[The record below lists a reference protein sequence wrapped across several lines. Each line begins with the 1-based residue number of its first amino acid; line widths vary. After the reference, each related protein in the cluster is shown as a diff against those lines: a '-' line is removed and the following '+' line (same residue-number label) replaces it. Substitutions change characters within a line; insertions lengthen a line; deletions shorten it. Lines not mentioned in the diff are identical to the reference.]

1 MRVKGIIFVLVI
13 AALGFGLSFISVE
26 SWVEESIEQQASILN
41 EAKVEIEG
49 FTFDV
54 FGLHVGWTRL
64 QVANPNNTMMNTF
77 ETGETEFDV
86 EFWPLLWQKVVIEDI
101 RLTGFALET
110 ERETD
115 GYFEIP
121 VSEESGEP
129 EEPGFIAEVT
139 SEVGSEI
146 SKNAQME
153 FGDVKDDINVDS
165 LMAKVNLQSLNK
177 MDSLKTGLEQ
187 NYGKWNNTITNNT
200 LEKDADGIRN
210 TLQAIDVN
218 KLKDPKQAIA
228 ALNNLKKVTAQADS
242 IRNYIKDTKSTFQ
255 ADLASSKEGLGS
267 IDSWIQEDINRA
279 ANVAKLPE
287 INAQSIGTALFG
299 GSLLGDFNTYLEY
312 LGTARKYGNKLIG
325 SSEEEEER
333 ERYEGVNYEFTDKY
347 DLPSFW
353 VKNIELS
360 GETKTDIALSGQV
373 TDVSSNQEK
382 TGKPILFSL
391 GGEDENAVSLTVDGE
406 INYLEEQPKEQVK
419 VAYEGFSLQSTKL
432 SPSELLPY
440 DLTQGTGK
448 LSVDVSVIDKR
459 IESEIE
465 YLARNIAFDFE
476 SAGSPKNTVESLI
489 RSAISDTDE
498 INATA
503 LINNTSGPLNV
514 KVRSNIDDLFLNA
527 LRGTVTREVEEAK
540 RKIRNEVESRVND
553 KKAEVE
559 NFAKDQEAKLRSEYD
574 KYEARVNEKLKIVDE
589 KKAELEKKK
598 KELED
603 AIKKKA
609 EDAIKKRIGF

>member
-1 MRVKGIIFVLVI
+1 MRVKGVIFVLVI
-13 AALGFGLSFISVE
+13 ALLGFGLSFISIE
-26 SWVEESIEQQASILN
+26 GWVEESIEEQASILN
-41 EAKVEIEG
+41 EAKVEIDG

-54 FGLHVGWTRL
+54 FGLHVGWSRL

-86 EFWPLLWQKVVIEDI
+86 EFWPLLWKKVIIEDV

-129 EEPGFIAEVT
+129 QEPGFIAEVT
-139 SEVGSEI
+139 SEVGNEI

-165 LMAKVNLQSLNK
+165 LMAKVNLQSLDK

-187 NYGKWNNTITNNT
+187 NYQDWNNAITNNT
-200 LEKDADGIRN
+200 VEEDVKNIR
-210 TLQAIDVN
+210 TTVEAIDVN
-218 KLKDPKQAIA
+218 KLKDPKQAIT

-242 IRNYIKDTKSTFQ
+242 IKTFITTTKSTFQ
-255 ADLASSKEGLGS
+255 TDLANSKESLGS
-267 IDSWIQEDINRA
+267 IDTWIQEDIDRA
-279 ANVAKLPE
+279 ASVAKLPE

-299 GSLLGDFNTYLEY
+299 GSLLGDFNSYLEY
-312 LGTARKYGNKLIG
+312 LGMARTYGNKLIG
-325 SSEEEEER
+325 SDEEEEKI

-347 DLPSFW
+347 DWPSFW

-360 GETKTDIALSGQV
+360 GSTNTDIELSGQV
-373 TDVSSNQEK
+373 TDVSSDQEK
-382 TGKPILFSL
+382 TGKPIIFAL

-406 INYLEEQPKEQVK
+406 INYLEEEPKEQVK
-419 VAYEGFSLQSTKL
+419 VAYQGFSLQSTKI

-448 LSVDVSVIDKR
+448 LSVDLSVIDKR

-465 YLARNIAFDFE
+465 YLAEDIGFDFE

-489 RSAISDTDE
+489 RTAISDTDQ

-503 LINNTSGPLNV
+503 LINNISGPLNV
-514 KVRSNIDDLFLNA
+514 RVRSNIDDLFLNA
-527 LRGTVTREVEEAK
+527 LRGTVTKEVEEAK
-540 RKIRNEVESRVND
+540 RRIRNEVEGRVNE

-559 NFAKDQEAKLRSEYD
+559 SFASEKEAQLRSEYD
-574 KYEARVNEKLKIVDE
+574 KYEARVNEQLKVVDE

-603 AIKKKA
+603 AIKKRA
-609 EDAIKKRIGF
+609 QDAIKKIGF

>member
-1 MRVKGIIFVLVI
+1 MRVKGVIFVLVI
-13 AALGFGLSFISVE
+13 ALLGFGLSFISIE
-26 SWVEESIEQQASILN
+26 GWVEESIEEQASILN
-41 EAKVEIEG
+41 EAKVEIDG

-54 FGLHVGWTRL
+54 FGLHVGWSRL
-64 QVANPNNTMMNTF
+64 QVTNPSNTMMNTF

-86 EFWPLLWQKVVIEDI
+86 EFWPLLWKKVIIEDV

-121 VSEESGEP
+121 VSEETGEP

-139 SEVGSEI
+139 SEVGNEI

-165 LMAKVNLQSLNK
+165 LMAKVNLQSLDK

-187 NYGKWNNTITNNT
+187 NYQDWNNAITNNT
-200 LEKDADGIRN
+200 VEEDVKNIR
-210 TLQAIDVN
+210 TTVEAIDVN

-242 IRNYIKDTKSTFQ
+242 IKTFITTTKSTFQ
-255 ADLASSKEGLGS
+255 TDLANSKESLGS
-267 IDSWIQEDINRA
+267 IDTWIQEDIDRA
-279 ANVAKLPE
+279 ASVAKLPE

-299 GSLLGDFNTYLEY
+299 GSLLGDFNSYLEY
-312 LGTARKYGNKLIG
+312 LGMARTYGNKLIG
-325 SSEEEEER
+325 SDEEEQKI

-347 DLPSFW
+347 DWPSFW

-360 GETKTDIALSGQV
+360 GSTNTDIELSGQV
-373 TDVSSNQEK
+373 TDVSSDQEK
-382 TGKPILFSL
+382 TGKPIIFAL

-406 INYLEEQPKEQVK
+406 INYLEEEPKEQVK
-419 VAYEGFSLQSTKL
+419 VAYQGFSLQSTKI

-448 LSVDVSVIDKR
+448 LSVDLSVIDKR

-465 YLARNIAFDFE
+465 YLAEDIGFDFE

-489 RSAISDTDE
+489 RTAISDTDQ

-514 KVRSNIDDLFLNA
+514 RVRSNIDDLFLNA
-527 LRGTVTREVEEAK
+527 LRGTVTKEVEEAK
-540 RKIRNEVESRVND
+540 RRIRNEVEGRVNE

-559 NFAKDQEAKLRSEYD
+559 SFASEKEAQLRSEYD
-574 KYEARVNEKLKIVDE
+574 KYEARVNEQLKVVDE

-603 AIKKKA
+603 AIKKRA
-609 EDAIKKRIGF
+609 QDAIKKIGF

>member
-1 MRVKGIIFVLVI
+1 MRIKGVIFVLVV
-13 AALGFGLSFISVE
+13 ALLGLGLSFISIE
-26 SWVEESIEQQASILN
+26 GWIEESIEEQASILN
-41 EAKVEIEG
+41 EAKVEIDG

-54 FGLHVGWTRL
+54 FGLNVGWSRL
-64 QVANPNNTMMNTF
+64 QVTNPENTMMNTF
-77 ETGETEFDV
+77 ETGETEFDI
-86 EFWPLLWQKVVIEDI
+86 EFWPLLWRKIIIEDV

-121 VSEESGEP
+121 VSEETGEP

-139 SEVGSEI
+139 SEVGNEI

-153 FGDVKDDINVDS
+153 FSDVKDDINVDS
-165 LMAKVNLQSLNK
+165 LMAMVNLQSLDK

-187 NYGKWNNTITNNT
+187 NYQNWNNTITNNT
-200 LEKDADGIRN
+200 IEKDVKNIR
-210 TLQAIDVN
+210 TTVEAIDVN
-218 KLKDPKQAIA
+218 KLKDPKQAID

-242 IRNYIKDTKSTFQ
+242 IRTFITTTKSTFQ
-255 ADLASSKEGLGS
+255 TDLANSKESLGS
-267 IDSWIQEDINRA
+267 IDTWIQEDIDRA

-299 GSLLGDFNTYLEY
+299 GSLLGDFNSYLEY
-312 LGTARKYGNKLIG
+312 LGMARTYGSKLIG
-325 SSEEEEER
+325 NDDEEEKI
-333 ERYEGVNYEFTDKY
+333 ERYKGVNYEFTDKY
-347 DLPSFW
+347 DWPSFW

-360 GETKTDIALSGQV
+360 GRTNTDIDLSGQV
-373 TDVSSNQEK
+373 TDISSDQEK
-382 TGKPILFSL
+382 TGKPIIFDL
-391 GGEDENAVSLTVDGE
+391 GGEDENTVSLTVDGE
-406 INYLEEQPKEQVK
+406 INYLGEEPKEQVK
-419 VAYEGFSLQSTKL
+419 VAYQGFSLQSTKI

-440 DLTQGTGK
+440 DLTQGTGR
-448 LSVDVSVIDKR
+448 LSVDLSVIDRR
-459 IESEIE
+459 IESEVE
-465 YLARNIAFDFE
+465 YLAENINFDFE

-489 RSAISDTDE
+489 RSAISDTDQ

-514 KVRSNIDDLFLNA
+514 RVRSNIDDLFLDA
-527 LRGTVTREVEEAK
+527 LKGTVTKEVEEAK
-540 RKIRNEVESRVND
+540 RKIQNEVEGRVND

-559 NFAKDQEAKLRSEYD
+559 GFAREKEAELRSEYD
-574 KYEARVNEKLKIVDE
+574 KYEARVNEQLKIVDE

-603 AIKKKA
+603 AIKNRA
-609 EDAIKKRIGF
+609 QDAIKKIGF

>member
-1 MRVKGIIFVLVI
+1 MRVKGVIFILVV
-13 AALGFGLSFISVE
+13 ALLGFGLSFISVE
-26 SWVEESIEQQASILN
+26 GWIEESIEEQASILN
-41 EAKVEIEG
+41 EAKVEIDG

-54 FGLHVGWTRL
+54 FGLHVGWSRL
-64 QVANPNNTMMNTF
+64 QVTNPNNTMMNTF

-86 EFWPLLWQKVVIEDI
+86 EFWPLLWRKVIIEDV

-121 VSEESGEP
+121 VSEETGEP

-139 SEVGSEI
+139 SEVGNEI

-153 FGDVKDDINVDS
+153 FSDVKDDINVDS
-165 LMAKVNLQSLNK
+165 LMAMVNLQSLDK

-187 NYGKWNNTITNNT
+187 NYQNWNNTITNNT
-200 LEKDADGIRN
+200 VEEDVKNIR
-210 TLQAIDVN
+210 TTVEAIDIN

-228 ALNNLKKVTAQADS
+228 ALNSLKKVTAQADS
-242 IRNYIKDTKSTFQ
+242 IRTFITTTKSTFQ
-255 ADLASSKEGLGS
+255 TDLANSKESLGS
-267 IDSWIQEDINRA
+267 IDTWIQEDIDRA

-299 GSLLGDFNTYLEY
+299 GSLLGDFNSYLEY
-312 LGTARKYGNKLIG
+312 LGMARTYGSKLIG
-325 SSEEEEER
+325 SDDEEEKI

-347 DLPSFW
+347 DWPSFW

-360 GETKTDIALSGQV
+360 GRTNTDIDLSGQV
-373 TDVSSNQEK
+373 TDISSDQEK
-382 TGKPILFSL
+382 TGKPIIFDL

-406 INYLEEQPKEQVK
+406 INYLGEEPKEQVK
-419 VAYEGFSLQSTKL
+419 VAYQGFSLQSTKI

-440 DLTQGTGK
+440 DLTQGTGR
-448 LSVDVSVIDKR
+448 LSVDLSVIDKR
-459 IESEIE
+459 IESEVE
-465 YLARNIAFDFE
+465 YLAENINFDFE

-489 RSAISDTDE
+489 RSAISDTDQ

-514 KVRSNIDDLFLNA
+514 RVRSNIDDLFLNA
-527 LRGTVTREVEEAK
+527 LKGTVTKEVEEAK
-540 RKIRNEVESRVND
+540 RKIQNEVEGRVND

-559 NFAKDQEAKLRSEYD
+559 TFAREKEAELRSEYD
-574 KYEARVNEKLKIVDE
+574 KYEARVNEQLKVVDE

-603 AIKKKA
+603 AIKNRA
-609 EDAIKKRIGF
+609 QDAIKKIGF

>member
-1 MRVKGIIFVLVI
+1 MRVKGVIFVLVV
-13 AALGFGLSFISVE
+13 ALLGFGLSFISIE
-26 SWVEESIEQQASILN
+26 GWIEESIEEQASILN
-41 EAKVEIEG
+41 EAKVEIDG
-49 FTFDV
+49 FRFDV
-54 FGLHVGWTRL
+54 FGLHVGWSRL

-86 EFWPLLWQKVVIEDI
+86 EFWPLLWRKIIIEDV

-121 VSEESGEP
+121 VSEETGEP

-139 SEVGSEI
+139 SEVGNEI

-153 FGDVKDDINVDS
+153 FSDVKDDINVDS
-165 LMAKVNLQSLNK
+165 LMAMVNLQSLDK

-187 NYGKWNNTITNNT
+187 NYQNWNNTITNNT
-200 LEKDADGIRN
+200 IEEDVKNIR
-210 TLQAIDVN
+210 TTVEAIDVN
-218 KLKDPKQAIA
+218 KLKDPKQAID

-242 IRNYIKDTKSTFQ
+242 IRTFITTTKSTFQ
-255 ADLASSKEGLGS
+255 TDLANSKESLGS
-267 IDSWIQEDINRA
+267 IDTWIQEDIDRA

-299 GSLLGDFNTYLEY
+299 GSLLGDFNSYLEY
-312 LGTARKYGNKLIG
+312 LGMARTYGSKLIG
-325 SSEEEEER
+325 SDDEEEKI

-347 DLPSFW
+347 DWPSFW

-360 GETKTDIALSGQV
+360 GRTNTGIDLSGQV
-373 TDVSSNQEK
+373 TDISSDQEK
-382 TGKPILFSL
+382 TGKPIIFDL

-406 INYLEEQPKEQVK
+406 INYLGEEPKEQVK
-419 VAYEGFSLQSTKL
+419 VAYQGFSLQSTKI

-440 DLTQGTGK
+440 DLTQGTGR
-448 LSVDVSVIDKR
+448 LSVDLSVIDRR
-459 IESEIE
+459 IESEVE
-465 YLARNIAFDFE
+465 YLAENINFDFE

-489 RSAISDTDE
+489 RSAISDTDQ

-514 KVRSNIDDLFLNA
+514 RVRSNIDDLFLNA
-527 LRGTVTREVEEAK
+527 LKGTVTKEVEEAK
-540 RKIRNEVESRVND
+540 RKIQNEVEGRVND

-559 NFAKDQEAKLRSEYD
+559 GFAREKEAELRSEYD
-574 KYEARVNEKLKIVDE
+574 KYEARVNEQLKVVDE

-603 AIKKKA
+603 AIKNRA
-609 EDAIKKRIGF
+609 QDAIKKIGF

>member
-1 MRVKGIIFVLVI
+1 MRVKGVIFVLVI
-13 AALGFGLSFISVE
+13 ALLGFGLSFISIE
-26 SWVEESIEQQASILN
+26 GWVEESIEEQASILN
-41 EAKVEIEG
+41 EAKVEIDG

-54 FGLHVGWTRL
+54 FGLHVGWSRL

-86 EFWPLLWQKVVIEDI
+86 EFWPLLWKKVIIEDV

-129 EEPGFIAEVT
+129 QEPGFIAEVT
-139 SEVGSEI
+139 SEVGNEI

-165 LMAKVNLQSLNK
+165 LMAKVNLQSLDK

-187 NYGKWNNTITNNT
+187 NYQGWNNAITNNIV
-200 LEKDADGIRN
+200 EEDVKNIR
-210 TLQAIDVN
+210 TTVEAIDVN
-218 KLKDPKQAIA
+218 KLKDPKQAIT

-242 IRNYIKDTKSTFQ
+242 IKTFITTTKSTFQ
-255 ADLASSKEGLGS
+255 TDLANSKESLGS
-267 IDSWIQEDINRA
+267 IDTWIQEDIDRA
-279 ANVAKLPE
+279 ASVAKLPE

-299 GSLLGDFNTYLEY
+299 GSLLGDFNSYLEY
-312 LGTARKYGNKLIG
+312 LGMARTYGNKLIG
-325 SSEEEEER
+325 SDEEEEKI

-347 DLPSFW
+347 DWPSFW

-360 GETKTDIALSGQV
+360 GSTNTDIELSGQV
-373 TDVSSNQEK
+373 TDVSSDQEK
-382 TGKPILFSL
+382 TGKPIIFAL

-406 INYLEEQPKEQVK
+406 INYLEEEPKEQVK
-419 VAYEGFSLQSTKL
+419 VAYQGFSLQSTKI

-448 LSVDVSVIDKR
+448 LSVDLSVIDKR

-465 YLARNIAFDFE
+465 YLAEDIGFDFE

-489 RSAISDTDE
+489 RTAISDTDQ

-514 KVRSNIDDLFLNA
+514 RVRSNIDDLFLNA
-527 LRGTVTREVEEAK
+527 LRGTVTKEVEEAK
-540 RKIRNEVESRVND
+540 RRIRNEVEGRVNE

-559 NFAKDQEAKLRSEYD
+559 SFASEKEAQLRSEYD
-574 KYEARVNEKLKIVDE
+574 KYEARVNEQLKVVDE

-603 AIKKKA
+603 AIKKRA
-609 EDAIKKRIGF
+609 QDAIKKIGF

>member
-1 MRVKGIIFVLVI
+1 MRIKGVIFVLVV
-13 AALGFGLSFISVE
+13 ALLGFGLSFISIE
-26 SWVEESIEQQASILN
+26 GWVEESIEEQASILN
-41 EAKVEIEG
+41 EAKVEIDG

-54 FGLHVGWTRL
+54 FGLNVGWSRL
-64 QVANPNNTMMNTF
+64 QVTNPKNTMMNTF

-86 EFWPLLWQKVVIEDI
+86 EFWPLLWRKIIIEDV

-121 VSEESGEP
+121 VSDETGEP

-139 SEVGSEI
+139 SEVGNEI
-146 SKNAQME
+146 SKNTQME
-153 FGDVKDDINVDS
+153 FSDVKDDINVDS
-165 LMAKVNLQSLNK
+165 LMAMVNLQSLDK

-187 NYGKWNNTITNNT
+187 NYQNWNNTITNNT
-200 LEKDADGIRN
+200 IEKDVKNIR
-210 TLQAIDVN
+210 TTVEAIDVN
-218 KLKDPKQAIA
+218 KLKDPKQAID

-242 IRNYIKDTKSTFQ
+242 IRTFITTTKSTFQ
-255 ADLASSKEGLGS
+255 TDLANSKESLGS
-267 IDSWIQEDINRA
+267 IDTWIQEDIDRA

-287 INAQSIGTALFG
+287 INAQSIGAALFG
-299 GSLLGDFNTYLEY
+299 GSLLGDFNSYLEY
-312 LGTARKYGNKLIG
+312 LGMARTYGSKLIG
-325 SSEEEEER
+325 NDDEEEKI

-347 DLPSFW
+347 DWPSFW

-360 GETKTDIALSGQV
+360 GRTNTDIDLSGQV
-373 TDVSSNQEK
+373 TDISSDQEK
-382 TGKPILFSL
+382 TGKPIIFDL
-391 GGEDENAVSLTVDGE
+391 GGEDENTVSLTVDGE
-406 INYLEEQPKEQVK
+406 INYLGEEPKEQVK
-419 VAYEGFSLQSTKL
+419 VAYQGFSLQSTKI

-440 DLTQGTGK
+440 DLTQGTGR
-448 LSVDVSVIDKR
+448 LSVDLSVIDRR
-459 IESEIE
+459 IESEVE
-465 YLARNIAFDFE
+465 YLAENINFDFE

-489 RSAISDTDE
+489 RSAISDTDQ

-514 KVRSNIDDLFLNA
+514 RVRSNIDDLFLDA
-527 LRGTVTREVEEAK
+527 LKGTVTKEVEEAK
-540 RKIRNEVESRVND
+540 RKIQNEVEGRVND

-559 NFAKDQEAKLRSEYD
+559 GFAREKEAELRSEYD
-574 KYEARVNEKLKIVDE
+574 KYEARVNEQLKIVDE

-603 AIKKKA
+603 AIKNRA
-609 EDAIKKRIGF
+609 QDAIKKIGF